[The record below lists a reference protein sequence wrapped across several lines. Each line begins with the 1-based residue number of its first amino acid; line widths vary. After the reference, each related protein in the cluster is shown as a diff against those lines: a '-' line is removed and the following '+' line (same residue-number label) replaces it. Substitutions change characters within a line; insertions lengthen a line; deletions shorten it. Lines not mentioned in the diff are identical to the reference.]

1 MHFHVS
7 VKNMVQVEDSLYVHL
22 AMSSFSAKENVHDMT
37 EKHTVHDNLALNHVR
52 VKCNKKNT
60 NVLSGSIFWLI
71 LNIVVHCVVMNQFK
85 TKNIHISS

>member
-7 VKNMVQVEDSLYVHL
+7 VKNMVQVEVHL

-52 VKCNKKNT
+52 VKCNKKT
-60 NVLSGSIFWLI
+60 QTFYLEASFG
-71 LNIVVHCVVMNQFK
+71 
-85 TKNIHISS
+85 